1 MLLRKMLSVSD
12 EEQREAERE
21 IVEEIRE
28 RQRHIADLA
37 QLLANLYNYAER
49 VMSLRQ
55 YNMVADAL
63 SRTDALRDDLG
74 KACEEERSIREKFL
88 EVRGKV
94 RYYE

>member
-28 RQRHIADLA
+28 RQRHIANLA

-49 VMSLRQ
+49 AMSHHQ
-55 YNMVADAL
+55 YNMVVDAL
-63 SRTDALRDDLG
+63 SRTDALRDHLG
-74 KACEEERSIREKFL
+74 KACEEERRIREMFL

-94 RYYE
+94 MYYE